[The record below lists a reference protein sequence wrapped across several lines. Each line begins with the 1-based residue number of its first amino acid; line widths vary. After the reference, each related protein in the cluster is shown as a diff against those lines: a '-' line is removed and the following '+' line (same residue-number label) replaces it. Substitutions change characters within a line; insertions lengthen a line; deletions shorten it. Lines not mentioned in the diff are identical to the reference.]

1 VNAKD
6 ILTTALE
13 VIGLLL
19 IVAGIYLALGLAIAL
34 IVAGVLAIGASFLL
48 TTRGGRQ

>member
-1 VNAKD
+1 MNRKD

-19 IVAGIYLALGLAIAL
+19 ITAGIYLAFGLAVAC
-34 IVAGVLAIGASFLL
+34 IVAGVLVIGASFLL
-48 TTRGGRQ
+48 TTRGGRR